1 VCFLSMKK
9 LSIMHRSRTAE
20 QQLWVAGIDYQG
32 GVIIPK
38 TFSTALSFSHA
49 SINHH
54 FPDLESQSFHVINQ
68 TNIAEA
74 TRGSDPY
81 SSPSMPMP
89 PCIARSMA
97 RSCHPQWGGRAWLHD
112 GSHGLSR
119 PAFLAGVAWAAADWR
134 FVTHL

>member
-1 VCFLSMKK
+1 MKK

-68 TNIAEA
+68 TNIADKHC
-74 TRGSDPY
+74 TMHRSLHGSL
-81 SSPSMPMP
+81 MP
-89 PCIARSMA
+89 PAVGR
-97 RSCHPQWGGRAWLHD
+97 PRAWLHD